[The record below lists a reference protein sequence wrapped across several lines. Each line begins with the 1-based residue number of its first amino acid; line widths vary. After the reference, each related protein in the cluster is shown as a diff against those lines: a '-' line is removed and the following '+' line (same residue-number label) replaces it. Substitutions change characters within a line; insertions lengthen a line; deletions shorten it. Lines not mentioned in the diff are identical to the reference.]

1 MITKL
6 RKKVFINKLQSGGLP
21 VPYQNAPLFSR
32 QGLRQAAHTAGSY
45 YNRLPGYIKK
55 PINFVNPITKN
66 PYVLG
71 GYGLLYGI
79 NKYIDRDK
87 PDPNMTQTS
96 LKELGI
102 SPLADAQKTSA
113 EFDEMMASAESIPNP
128 AKLKPGRLPG
138 EMIEVYEKVSQYA
151 KDNNIPY
158 EQAYSLLVE
167 KVEPVTQIA
176 PKKAQT
182 LEEAFPGMSGSEII
196 ESINK
201 NEEDSGINIAPDAES
216 EVINNALENNQM
228 EQAEIKPENNNNNN
242 NNQEIL
248 IDENGEEIDTSDA
261 PIMSDVEI
269 HNEYKNRDN
278 QNNLADQMIEYN
290 FFPALANAGRSP
302 YALQLDNL
310 VKDIMG
316 PESKKSKNLLLL
328 QLAANLMTNR
338 TDQPG
343 FKGFVDVLGQAG
355 QQVIPMALALETQR
369 RKDDLELKKALIA
382 NKNSKDKATK
392 WGPKDKIVRFKM
404 PKYNEAG
411 EIVGVE
417 EEVYTAIARISDT
430 GEVEATVTDR
440 DGSNPR
446 AIDVTNFDYRIISAP
461 DTNLISKYNDKITQ
475 KVNALKGTKEALAII
490 QARPELIGSKGTV
503 ALYGQAALDI
513 MRSWAGKQTFQ
524 KFFSD
529 INRDKTQF
537 MNNQKIARDEAAAAN
552 PDGKLTAEQVEFF
565 DKEMRD
571 GLEWFE
577 NTRSGLAASMDSTT
591 DLQIKAKLKTTELL
605 TSYALANLLK
615 NEDRLAVQDI
625 KRAEKA
631 TQLFGIL
638 QSPEMAIAKYL
649 TLEKN
654 LTDAI
659 ANDMKIAN
667 TLGIQNDQIV
677 AYNEGY
683 TLTQS
688 GSTEEQTFR
697 NNLQTI
703 LSQAE
708 NLDEDVI
715 NSMSNQLFEGFSGA
729 IIGDDE

>member
-6 RKKVFINKLQSGGLP
+6 RKKVFINKLRNGGVP
-21 VPYQNAPLFSR
+21 VPYESAPLFSK

-55 PINFVNPITKN
+55 PVSFLNPVTKN
-66 PYVLG
+66 PIALSM
-71 GYGLLYGI
+71 YGLWGLSEM
-79 NKYIDRDK
+79 NKMRNK

-128 AKLKPGRLPG
+128 AKLQPGRLPG

-167 KVEPVTQIA
+167 KVEPVTQIV
-176 PKKAQT
+176 PKKTET
-182 LEEAFPGMSGSEII
+182 LEEAFPGMSTSEII
-196 ESINK
+196 DSMNK
-201 NEEDSGINIAPDAES
+201 NQEETGISIAPNAEG
-216 EVINNALENNQM
+216 EVIDNALENNQM
-228 EQAEIKPENNNNNN
+228 EGVEIKPENNNNNN
-242 NNQEIL
+242 NNQEVL
-248 IDENGEEIDTSDA
+248 IDETGQEIDTSDA
-261 PIMSDVEI
+261 ANMSDVEI
-269 HNEYKNRDN
+269 NNEFKNREN
-278 QNNLADQMIEYN
+278 QNILADQMIEYN
-290 FFPALANAGRSP
+290 FFPELAKAGRSP

-343 FKGFVDVLGQAG
+343 FKGFLDVLGQAG
-355 QQVIPMALALETQR
+355 QQVIPMAMALETQR
-369 RKDDLELKKALIA
+369 RKDDLELKKALIK
-382 NKNSKDKATK
+382 NQNSKDKATN
-392 WGPKDKIVRFKM
+392 WGPKEKIARFRM
-404 PKYNEAG
+404 PKWNEAG
-411 EIVGVE
+411 EMIGWE
-417 EEVYTAIARISDT
+417 DEIQTAIARISDT
-430 GEVEATVTDR
+430 GEVEATITDQ
-440 DGSNPR
+440 DGGNPR
-446 AIDVTNFDYRIISAP
+446 AVNITDFDYRIIDAP
-461 DTNLISKYNDKITQ
+461 DTNLIAKYNDKITQ
-475 KVNALKGTKEALAII
+475 KVNALKGTKEALSII
-490 QARPELIGSKGTV
+490 QSRPELIGSKGTITGW
-503 ALYGQAALDI
+503 GQAALDVI
-513 MRSWAGKQTFQ
+513 KSWAGKQTFQ
-524 KFFSD
+524 KYFND

-537 MNNQKIARDEAAAAN
+537 MENQKIARDEAAAAN
-552 PDGKLTAEQVEFF
+552 PDGKLTADQVEFF

-571 GLEWFE
+571 GLDWFE
-577 NTRSGLAASMDSTT
+577 NVRTGLASKMDSTT

-625 KRAEKA
+625 KRAEQA
-631 TQLFGIL
+631 TKLFGPL
-638 QSPEMAIAKYL
+638 VSPEMAIAKYL

-677 AYNEGY
+677 AYDEGY

-688 GSTEEQTFR
+688 GSTEEKTFR
-697 NNLQTI
+697 KNLQTI
-703 LSQAE
+703 LSQSE
-708 NLDEDVI
+708 QLEGDVI
-715 NSMSNQLFEGFSGA
+715 DSMTNQLFEGFSGA
-729 IIGDDE
+729 IIGDDQ

>member
-1 MITKL
+1 
-6 RKKVFINKLQSGGLP
+6 
-21 VPYQNAPLFSR
+21 
-32 QGLRQAAHTAGSY
+32 
-45 YNRLPGYIKK
+45 
-55 PINFVNPITKN
+55 
-66 PYVLG
+66 
-71 GYGLLYGI
+71 
-79 NKYIDRDK
+79 
-87 PDPNMTQTS
+87 
-96 LKELGI
+96 
-102 SPLADAQKTSA
+102 
-113 EFDEMMASAESIPNP
+113 
-128 AKLKPGRLPG
+128 
-138 EMIEVYEKVSQYA
+138 
-151 KDNNIPY
+151 
-158 EQAYSLLVE
+158 
-167 KVEPVTQIA
+167 
-176 PKKAQT
+176 
-182 LEEAFPGMSGSEII
+182 
-196 ESINK
+196 
-201 NEEDSGINIAPDAES
+201 
-216 EVINNALENNQM
+216 
-228 EQAEIKPENNNNNN
+228 
-242 NNQEIL
+242 
-248 IDENGEEIDTSDA
+248 
-261 PIMSDVEI
+261 
-269 HNEYKNRDN
+269 
-278 QNNLADQMIEYN
+278 
-290 FFPALANAGRSP
+290 
-302 YALQLDNL
+302 
-310 VKDIMG
+310 
-316 PESKKSKNLLLL
+316 
-328 QLAANLMTNR
+328 MTNR

-708 NLDEDVI
+708 NLDADVI
-715 NSMSNQLFEGFSGA
+715 NSMSNQLFENFSGA
-729 IIGDDE
+729 IIGDDQ